1 MRTCSYYNI
10 RGGGNRT
17 IRSYT
22 MNKIGALLRAG
33 ANIFEGLSGQLLNLL
48 QILFMPLLR
57 NRDGHLH
64 SFTKSKSD
72 GGLT

>member
-1 MRTCSYYNI
+1 
-10 RGGGNRT
+10 
-17 IRSYT
+17 